1 MSLFISGRRV
11 ALRKIFLLS
20 ASAGS
25 IAKGHQDPKP
35 KDNEKEKDKDKES
48 KPDAPV
54 VYTPGPDVKPPK
66 VVHYVEPKSSN
77 SSKEAFVE
85 GVVRLSAVVTPEG
98 EPSDIQVTK
107 GLSSEEDRNAVD
119 AVKEWRF
126 QPGTKDGKPVHVR
139 VAIEIDFHLL

>member
-1 MSLFISGRRV
+1 MFY
-11 ALRKIFLLS
+11 LS
-20 ASAGS
+20 ATALSV
-25 IAKGHQDPKP
+25 AKGYQDSKP
-35 KDNEKEKDKDKES
+35 KDDNKDKEKDKES
-48 KPDAPV
+48 KPDPPV

-85 GVVRLSAVVTPEG
+85 GVVRLSTVVTPDG
-98 EPSDIQVTK
+98 LPSDIHVTK
-107 GLSSEEDRNAVD
+107 GLSSEEDSNAIE

>member
-11 ALRKIFLLS
+11 ALRKIFFLS
-20 ASAGS
+20 AGGASV
-25 IAKGHQDPKP
+25 AKGYQDSKP
-35 KDNEKEKDKDKES
+35 KDNGKDKDKES
-48 KPDAPV
+48 KSDAPV
-54 VYTPGPDVKPPK
+54 IYTPGPDVKPPK

-85 GVVRLSAVVTPEG
+85 GVVKLSTVVTPEG
-98 EPSDIQVTK
+98 EPIDIHVTK
-107 GLSSEEDRNAVD
+107 GLSSEEDRNAVE